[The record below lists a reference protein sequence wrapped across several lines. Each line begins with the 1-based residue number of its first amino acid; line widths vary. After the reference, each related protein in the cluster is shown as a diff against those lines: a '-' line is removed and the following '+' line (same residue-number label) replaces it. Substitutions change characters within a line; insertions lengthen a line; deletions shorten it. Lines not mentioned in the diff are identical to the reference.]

1 MDEEQL
7 QLLYN
12 SYASKKGFSD
22 YNEFKSL
29 INNEGSRKV
38 FFESSN
44 KELGFKSYDEFNNL
58 VGLKKKEESKPTSQE
73 KLWGSGSKP
82 KDLYTSLVTDAPKK
96 TTASVSLDG
105 KPKKVFKEAPKEV
118 VEEEEDGLGDYLLN
132 TIDFGIAQASKSV
145 YDTPGFIYDQISGLI
160 TTPLIN
166 LGADILGVERP
177 KEATSKSLAKSLGF
191 ENVPSNILKAKL
203 AKINKKITEEEAS
216 YGGTVLDAMENKNYG
231 GALAITVGSAL
242 KSAPAMV
249 LSWLSGGGT
258 AGAVVLGYTSAA
270 TKSAQLEEEQPNLSV
285 TDRSLNATTSGAIEA
300 TLGQVFTGAS
310 GAVTKKILQTNG
322 KAGAKVI
329 SNAFVRIASKYVE
342 KNPMVNV
349 VGGIAEETGVSLL
362 NQYNDMATGI
372 RSEINFKE
380 AFNEGV
386 SSLGMNA
393 SSTLLVYG
401 AKGYV
406 SNKKYRQVKSLN
418 KNIDKFR
425 RELDKED
432 ISPESREFFKIK
444 SDELEAKNKE
454 LLGSEIEKLKMLS
467 NEDKALLNGSNK
479 KIEAFS
485 NSIDKIKNDKA
496 LSVEAKKIAIKEII
510 KDLSAAKKA
519 KNDIISKAEA
529 FEVTGDFSDFNGVPI
544 DFDIETS
551 GISSLP
557 IDKQNSLNKEAFD
570 ALNKELNPTG
580 KEQVDVTKEMVSKR
594 ASEMYDLEVSANK
607 EVEVTKTEVEKVA
620 EPVSEE
626 ITQNQEVS
634 PEVDVVVPSVEK
646 KKIFKGKETF
656 AHAPNGDK
664 FDADSNIEV
673 SDRVFKITEDEN
685 NPNIASYDLMPG
697 KLNLILN
704 YPSKYIKPVA
714 NELNAIDQKAKEV
727 IFEPGLL
734 VKKGNEWIITK
745 KASINYGAKKIE
757 LKDSKSTLTDKSL
770 DVEDAKQVVKKDED
784 TEEES
789 RIKDS
794 QIPLK
799 RETFQS
805 ETDSGNPFT
814 IEVTTNKDGSRKI
827 VTKVDGTVSGGELL
841 SKNNT
846 LSTIEYLNAAHGEIQ
861 GDPKVEQ
868 GNDIMSTGMK
878 DKLTPKQKEELGIT
892 DNKEGEEAKPVEKKE
907 TPLQEI
913 KGNALD
919 IFKAGLQ
926 AISITKATAKAK
938 LKNLTDTIN
947 SLSQDENGKPKKGGL
962 SIKQANSLIKRI
974 GMLNLD
980 NPKTTQK
987 IIDYATKIIADSEY
1001 KDKLDGLD
1009 GIVSSIKKKVKGKD
1023 VDPDLADMVKKFVS
1037 LNPKD
1042 VEDVDAYLD
1051 IANNINR
1058 NIKGS
1063 TARGGNLNISEGIDK
1078 SALNEYVNKEVERAD
1093 TKRSRDVEESF
1104 FEKTGLDPKDFSY
1117 EEVQEMIYSPTEDT
1131 DKFSKYDELNLRSK
1145 IKKASGTM
1153 KAIVKDMVQNGIN
1166 SFSLE
1171 KINISD
1177 EKKAQF
1183 KALLNINVDNL
1194 TKQESLMYIDILND
1208 IVVNGYSNKMEL
1220 FSIKVNGKE
1229 AAVKASKSFLAKK
1242 VKLFGSGMLARGWN
1256 EQIASIPAVT
1266 EAMMRSIKKGE
1277 DFLDT
1282 IGFERVRKGTNKAT
1296 REVNSFLKT
1305 ISDAYVKTK
1314 PNGEDFTSKF
1324 NDHERGMS
1332 AFMMMS
1338 TDKDDFER
1346 NKLLIEKS
1354 IDNLTKNGDSQQKEI
1369 AKSHKK
1375 VYDKI
1380 LKDSKSVDEVIS
1392 KSDKIN
1398 IDAVNKFIE
1407 FNDSKFKEKEN
1418 VSKYIYNS
1426 SLLNK
1431 KNYTPISYKLI
1442 SKKEKPSLSD
1452 DAFESS
1458 IISPK
1463 EKIYDKKSGTFIES
1477 KKPSTVNENSYI
1489 SLDFLSDNER
1499 KAKESLVDT
1508 YTAKDIQFMKAFVES
1523 PSMKDIVP
1531 DSDDRKLFVERLK
1544 HYVKI
1549 KRNRLIDDSPEI
1561 VKATSKVIEKA
1572 SRLAVS
1578 RSLGGV
1584 GQALNQTVPVA
1595 TSTLINSQRLD
1606 IIAATNSDWNNLIDN
1621 SGYDIANRGLESS
1634 SDFAA
1639 FSKLLEQANENKVD
1653 RAIDLLSKGQE
1664 FWLKTFLGKPDVFIA
1679 RASWISFYKK
1689 GLESQGKS
1697 SDINPNLH
1705 EINDEAA
1712 RYAQAQV
1719 DRQQNVSDPSLEG
1732 KWLSSK
1738 NSGSKITRSMVLPFA
1753 KFALNQ
1759 KTRMYNDSRTLFSL
1773 TSSKEDK
1780 KTASLSLIG
1789 LAAEM
1794 LVFSYVSNGIK
1805 ELINKGVDSLMDY
1818 EEEEE
1823 EEKERVKKSKENL
1836 ILSVTSNVL
1845 SPITFVDF
1853 AFQGAVGLAL
1863 DKSQDAL
1870 DVPKEEKLNV
1880 QAYRTGD
1887 LDKFG
1892 LSGISLRGYQEIGDY
1907 ESLLSEGKFKVGGG
1921 EKSISEKDLGTLK
1934 KLRPLFYLNQMGLLP
1949 RDVSYGINRAVKV
1962 SKKRAESKQYK
1973 KKTSTF

>member
-1 MDEEQL
+1 MEEEAL
-7 QLLYN
+7 NDSYGLFKKTGYEGDINKFKTLISENKDALSDAHNLFLKTGYKGDVNKFSELL
-12 SYASKKGFSD
+12 
-22 YNEFKSL
+22 
-29 INNEGSRKV
+29 
-38 FFESSN
+38 
-44 KELGFKSYDEFNNL
+44 
-58 VGLKKKEESKPTSQE
+58 GLKKKEESKPTSQE
-73 KLWGSGSKP
+73 KLWGSSSKP

-96 TTASVSLDG
+96 TTASVSLNG
-105 KPKKVFKEAPKEV
+105 RPSPKKIVKEAPKEV
-118 VEEEEDGLGDYLLN
+118 VKEEEEDGIGDYLLN

-145 YDTPGFIYDQISGLI
+145 YDTPGFIYDQVSGLV

-231 GALAITVGSAL
+231 GALAITIGSAL

-249 LSWLSGGGT
+249 LAMGSGGGT
-258 AGAVVLGYTSAA
+258 AGMLALGYTSAA

-285 TDRSLNATTSGAIEA
+285 TDRALNATTSGAIEA

-310 GAVTKKILQTNG
+310 GAVTKKILQTSG

-342 KNPMVNV
+342 KNPMVAIA
-349 VGGIAEETGVSLL
+349 GGLVEETGVAVL
-362 NQYNDMATGI
+362 NQWNDISTGI
-372 RSEINFKE
+372 RSEFNFKE
-380 AFNEGV
+380 ALNEGV
-386 SSLGMNA
+386 SSLGM
-393 SSTLLVYG
+393 STTGTVLVYG

-425 RELDKED
+425 KELDKED
-432 ISPESREFFKIK
+432 ISEESREFFKIK

-607 EVEVTKTEVEKVA
+607 EATSVTEPVEKPV
-620 EPVSEE
+620 EPVKPSG
-626 ITQNQEVS
+626 QKVS
-634 PEVDVVVPSVEK
+634 SFLNRPATLESFAGSKLESPIEGDVYVE
-646 KKIFKGKETF
+646 GQ
-656 AHAPNGDK
+656 
-664 FDADSNIEV
+664 
-673 SDRVFKITEDEN
+673 R
-685 NPNIASYDLMPG
+685 
-697 KLNLILN
+697 
-704 YPSKYIKPVA
+704 
-714 NELNAIDQKAKEV
+714 V
-727 IFEPGLL
+727 IFEGKD
-734 VKKGNEWIITK
+734 KKQYDLGNVDEISDSNVESLGIVPIEKKFEITEEGK
-745 KASINYGAKKIE
+745 VSIDGDLWNVQSELPASGIE
-757 LKDSKSTLTDKSL
+757 YDKDGNISAVSLKDDSGKTIMFDGQVAEDIGYQVLMSEYEKNKENYDKIIDEDAEISEQIGDVEETTETETDK
-770 DVEDAKQVVKKDED
+770 D
-784 TEEES
+784 TQDG
-789 RIKDS
+789 I
-794 QIPLK
+794 
-799 RETFQS
+799 
-805 ETDSGNPFT
+805 G
-814 IEVTTNKDGSRKI
+814 EV
-827 VTKVDGTVSGGELL
+827 
-841 SKNNT
+841 
-846 LSTIEYLNAAHGEIQ
+846 
-861 GDPKVEQ
+861 
-868 GNDIMSTGMK
+868 
-878 DKLTPKQKEELGIT
+878 
-892 DNKEGEEAKPVEKKE
+892 EEAKPVVKKE

-1063 TARGGNLNISEGIDK
+1063 TARGGNLNIAEGIDK

-1208 IVVNGYSNKMEL
+1208 IVVNGDSNKMEL
-1220 FSIKVNGKE
+1220 FSIKINGKN
-1229 AAVKASKSFLAKK
+1229 AAVKASKSFSAKK
-1242 VKLFGSGMLARGWN
+1242 VLLFGLGVLGRGWN
-1256 EQIASIPAVT
+1256 QQIASIPAVT
-1266 EAMMRSIKKGE
+1266 ESMFRSIKKGE
-1277 DFLDT
+1277 DFLDA

-1305 ISDAYVKTK
+1305 ISDSYVKTK

-1338 TDKDDFER
+1338 TDDADFNR
-1346 NKLLIEKS
+1346 NKVLIEKS
-1354 IDNLTKNGDSQQKEI
+1354 IANLAKNGDSEQKEI
-1369 AKSHKK
+1369 AKSHQK

-1380 LKDSKSVDEVIS
+1380 LKDSKSVDEVVS
-1392 KSDKIN
+1392 KSDKTN

-1407 FNDSKFKEKEN
+1407 FNNSKFKEKEN

-1431 KNYTPISYKLI
+1431 KNYTPISYKKI
-1442 SKKEKPSLSD
+1442 SKEEKPSLSD

-1523 PSMKDIVP
+1523 PSMNDIIP
-1531 DSDDRKLFVERLK
+1531 DADDRKLFVDRLK

-1561 VKATSKVIEKA
+1561 VKATSKVIDKL

-1584 GQALNQTVPVA
+1584 GQALNQTIPVA
-1595 TSTLINSQRLD
+1595 VSTLINSQRLD
-1606 IIAATNSDWNNLIDN
+1606 IVAATNSDWNNLIDN

-1653 RAIDLLSKGQE
+1653 RVVDLLSKGQE
-1664 FWLKTFLGKPDVFIA
+1664 AWLKTFLGKPDVFIA

-1794 LVFSYVSNGIK
+1794 YAFSYVSDGIK
-1805 ELINKGVDSLMDY
+1805 ELIDRGIDSLMGYD
-1818 EEEEE
+1818 EEEE
-1823 EEKERVKKSKENL
+1823 EEKERVKKGKERL
-1836 ILSVTSNVL
+1836 ILSAVSNVF
-1845 SPITFVDF
+1845 SPLPIVDF
-1853 AFQGAVGLAL
+1853 AFQGAAGLAL
-1863 DKSQDAL
+1863 DQAQDAL

-1880 QAYRTGD
+1880 QAYRSGD

-1892 LSGISLRGYQEIGDY
+1892 LSGISFRGYQEVRDY

-1921 EKSISEKDLGTLK
+1921 EKSISETDLETLK
-1934 KLRPLFYLNQMGLLP
+1934 SLRPLFYLNQAGLLP
-1949 RDVSYGINRAVKV
+1949 REVSYSINRAVKI

>member
-105 KPKKVFKEAPKEV
+105 KPSPKKVVKEAPKEV
-118 VEEEEDGLGDYLLN
+118 VEEEDGLVDYLLN
-132 TIDFGIAQASKSV
+132 TIEFGIAQASKSV
-145 YDTPGFIYDQISGLI
+145 YDTPGFIYDQVSGLV

-231 GALAITVGSAL
+231 GALAITIGSAL

-249 LSWLSGGGT
+249 LAMGSGGGT
-258 AGAVVLGYTSAA
+258 AGMLALGYTSAA

-285 TDRSLNATTSGAIEA
+285 TDRALNATTSGAIEA

-310 GAVTKKILQTNG
+310 GAATKKILQTSG

-342 KNPMVNV
+342 KNPMVAIA
-349 VGGIAEETGVSLL
+349 GGLVEETGVAVL
-362 NQYNDMATGI
+362 NQWNDIATGI
-372 RSEINFKE
+372 RSEFNFKE
-380 AFNEGV
+380 ALNEGV
-386 SSLGMNA
+386 SSLGM
-393 SSTLLVYG
+393 STTGTVLVYG

-425 RELDKED
+425 KELDKED
-432 ISPESREFFKIK
+432 ISEESREFFKIK

-519 KNDIISKAEA
+519 KNDVISKAEA

-570 ALNKELNPTG
+570 ALNKELNQTG
-580 KEQVDVTKEMVSKR
+580 KEQVDITKDMVSKR

-607 EVEVTKTEVEKVA
+607 EVELTKTEVEKVA

-626 ITQNQEVS
+626 ITQNKEVS
-634 PEVDVVVPSVEK
+634 PVEDIVAPSVEN

-664 FDADSNIEV
+664 FDADSNIEI

-757 LKDSKSTLTDKSL
+757 LKDSKSTLTDESL
-770 DVEDAKQVVKKDED
+770 DIEDSKQVVKKDED

-789 RIKDS
+789 IIKDS

-799 RETFQS
+799 RETFDILDMN
-805 ETDSGNPFT
+805 EEPITV
-814 IEVTTNKDGSRKI
+814 EVVTRKDGSRI
-827 VTKVDGTVSGGELL
+827 FTQKVDGDFAGTTDVG
-841 SKNNT
+841 KDNT
-846 LSTIEYLNAAHGEIQ
+846 LSTEEYLTKAYGDIQ

-868 GNDIMSTGMK
+868 GNDIMTTGMK
-878 DKLTPKQKEELGIT
+878 DKLTPKQKKELGIT
-892 DNKEGEEAKPVEKKE
+892 DNKEGEEAKPVIKKE

-1009 GIVSSIKKKVKGKD
+1009 GIVSSIKKKIKSKD
-1023 VDPDLADMVKKFVS
+1023 IDPELIDLVKKFVS

-1042 VEDVDAYLD
+1042 VDDVDSYLD
-1051 IANNINR
+1051 IADNINK

-1063 TARGGNLNISEGIDK
+1063 TIVRDKLNVAKGIDK
-1078 SALNEYVNKEVERAD
+1078 SSLDEYVNKELSRSVEKKAKD
-1093 TKRSRDVEESF
+1093 IEDSF
-1104 FEKTGLDPKDFSY
+1104 FELTGLDPDEFNLEDIK
-1117 EEVQEMIYSPTEDT
+1117 EILNNQKEIKETKYSESEIKP
-1131 DKFSKYDELNLRSK
+1131 KL
-1145 IKKASGTM
+1145 KKAYDSLS
-1153 KAIVKDMVQNGIN
+1153 AIVADIIKNKKDRFTG
-1166 SFSLE
+1166 E
-1171 KINISD
+1171 KIDISTETKESFNKLKGID
-1177 EKKAQF
+1177 FGLLSNKD
-1183 KALLNINVDNL
+1183 ALNVV
-1194 TKQESLMYIDILND
+1194 DILND
-1208 IVVNGYSNKMEL
+1208 IAVNGYSNKVDSFMKEYDGLKRADEFSKGKPATKLRL
-1220 FSIKVNGKE
+1220 FFSSWAGKFWNKQIGSLYSVSENLFRGFNEGNDFMKAIGFDAVQKGASIAEMKVNQSFSKYSKKFLNTSPNKQSFNTEFNNAERTFLAMAKRFTPGKE
-1229 AAVKASKSFLAKK
+1229 S
-1242 VKLFGSGMLARGWN
+1242 
-1256 EQIASIPAVT
+1256 
-1266 EAMMRSIKKGE
+1266 E
-1277 DFLDT
+1277 DF
-1282 IGFERVRKGTNKAT
+1282 A
-1296 REVNSFLKT
+1296 
-1305 ISDAYVKTK
+1305 
-1314 PNGEDFTSKF
+1314 
-1324 NDHERGMS
+1324 
-1332 AFMMMS
+1332 
-1338 TDKDDFER
+1338 R
-1346 NKLLIEKS
+1346 NKSLIEQSIAVLSVGSELEIKS
-1354 IDNLTKNGDSQQKEI
+1354 AAIQQ
-1369 AKSHKK
+1369 K

-1380 LKDSKSVDEVIS
+1380 FKNSNTKEDVIS
-1392 KSDKIN
+1392 KADKIN
-1398 IDAVNKFIE
+1398 SEAVDEMSSYHKENFDKNAEATLKYYNTILNEEENYNTVKYSTLSGEKGTIDSDSFDSAIVNK
-1407 FNDSKFKEKEN
+1407 DGK
-1418 VSKYIYNS
+1418 V
-1426 SLLNK
+1426 
-1431 KNYTPISYKLI
+1431 
-1442 SKKEKPSLSD
+1442 
-1452 DAFESS
+1452 
-1458 IISPK
+1458 
-1463 EKIYDKKSGTFIES
+1463 YDKKAGVFNELKNPS
-1477 KKPSTVNENSYI
+1477 KLRKGSYI
-1489 SLDFLSDNER
+1489 NTNFEANNEQAM
-1499 KAKESLVDT
+1499 KAALIDAN
-1508 YTAKDIQFMKAFVES
+1508 TAGDIKLMKAFIYS
-1523 PSMKDIVP
+1523 
-1531 DSDDRKLFVERLK
+1531 DSFAKIIPNKSDRDLFIDR
-1544 HYVKI
+1544 VKNFVDI
-1549 KRNRLIDDSPEI
+1549 KRGRNYPPINKEEI
-1561 VKATSKVIEKA
+1561 SAINKATRS
-1572 SRLAVS
+1572 VS
-1578 RSLGGV
+1578 RIGAIKALGGITQLPKQTISV
-1584 GQALNQTVPVA
+1584 GA
-1595 TSTLINSQRLD
+1595 STLINSGKLSVMEAFD
-1606 IIAATNSDWNNLIDN
+1606 PKWNDFINN
-1621 SGYDIANRGLESS
+1621 SGYEIATRGIHSS
-1634 SDFAA
+1634 SDFVDIQDILRSVED
-1639 FSKLLEQANENKVD
+1639 SKPKEMLDKLGKAQGVY
-1653 RAIDLLSKGQE
+1653 
-1664 FWLKTFLGKPDVFIA
+1664 LKWFLAKPDVFIA
-1679 RASWISFYKK
+1679 KASWISYYKE
-1689 GLESQGKS
+1689 GLEKRGIDPNGIDI
-1697 SDINPNLH
+1697 SDH
-1705 EINDEAA
+1705 KINDDAA
-1712 RYAQAQV
+1712 FYAQRQV
-1719 DRQQNVSDPSLEG
+1719 DRQQNVSDTALEG
-1732 KWLSSK
+1732 KWLTSK
-1738 NSGSKITRSMVLPFA
+1738 DPGAELSRAVLLVFS

-1759 KTRMYNDSRTLFSL
+1759 KSRMYSDFRTAFNINS
-1773 TSSKEDK
+1773 TSEDR
-1780 KTASLSLIG
+1780 KTALKSLVALS
-1789 LAAEM
+1789 AEQAM
-1794 LVFSYVSNGIK
+1794 FRTISATISVGIFSGVSSSG
-1805 ELINKGVDSLMDY
+1805 
-1818 EEEEE
+1818 
-1823 EEKERVKKSKENL
+1823 KSW
-1836 ILSVTSNVL
+1836 
-1845 SPITFVDF
+1845 P
-1853 AFQGAVGLAL
+1853 A
-1863 DKSQDAL
+1863 
-1870 DVPKEEKLNV
+1870 
-1880 QAYRTGD
+1880 
-1887 LDKFG
+1887 
-1892 LSGISLRGYQEIGDY
+1892 
-1907 ESLLSEGKFKVGGG
+1907 
-1921 EKSISEKDLGTLK
+1921 
-1934 KLRPLFYLNQMGLLP
+1934 
-1949 RDVSYGINRAVKV
+1949 
-1962 SKKRAESKQYK
+1962 
-1973 KKTSTF
+1973 